1 MKHEVCASFFGIG
14 GTSWKEEVLLH
25 DGSKLIVT
33 RSVEHGGRHEIGQR
47 PSIKN
52 ESLTFT
58 SPTTD
63 ERVTWKNEFS
73 EDVGIADFMPLALD
87 LFHGVAYV
95 VTTPA
100 GCISYNKW
108 GRPNPP
114 YVVFSYQNKT
124 WQRITLQEL
133 PAEIKTPNI
142 IVSSPDTEVEKLG
155 RNLITVELIRRANSE
170 LTQPEYRTILREP
183 ITNAGGSRCDKMV
196 PDSKGG
202 WLGLDWFSDQPT
214 YEACTK
220 FCANK
225 NVSPEHCPCT
235 TLFKGK

>member
-1 MKHEVCASFFGIG
+1 MNDGKGILKAVRTIGLVLALGVSMTACASFLGIG

-25 DGSKLIVT
+25 DGSKIIVT
-33 RSVEHGGRHEIGQR
+33 RSVERGGRHEIGQR

-58 SPTTD
+58 LPSTD

-73 EDVGIADFMPLALD
+73 EDVGFADFMPLAVD

-124 WQRITLQEL
+124 WQRITLREL
-133 PAEIKTPNI
+133 PIEIKAPNL
-142 IVSSPDTEVEKLG
+142 IVSSPDDEVEKLG
-155 RNLITVELIRRANSE
+155 RGVVTVEMIRRANSE
-170 LTQPEYRTILREP
+170 LTQPEYRTILREALP
-183 ITNAGGSRCDKMV
+183 ENRLCPDWSSPRYRSLKAPLPMKPMTDK
-196 PDSKGG
+196 
-202 WLGLDWFSDQPT
+202 
-214 YEACTK
+214 
-220 FCANK
+220 
-225 NVSPEHCPCT
+225 
-235 TLFKGK
+235 